1 MRRRRSM
8 TIAGAVAAAFGVV
21 LLGST
26 GAGADGT
33 SFGTPGPSTF
43 TVPSGVCSVNVN
55 ALGAAGGSTFN
66 QSGMLLGSGGN
77 GAQAG
82 GTVPVTPGE
91 SLGVNVGGPGD
102 NAGGPTPVSPAG
114 GTNGGGAGGAGFV
127 VGASGAGGGG
137 ASDVRQASGG
147 SGCLPPCQTVTP
159 PSRPG
164 STLGDRVIVAGGGG
178 GGGNSAPGTG
188 TGGAGGATN
197 AATPSGAGTD
207 GSGLGPGGPG
217 TGGQAGASGGAPGTG
232 GASVI
237 IGGGGSNGSPGA
249 TGTGGAGGDGD
260 FLAGAGGGGGGGAVG
275 GGGGGGGG
283 FIAGGGGG
291 GGGGSS
297 LTGPTVSNAS
307 TTPGVNPGTG
317 SVSVTFTPT
326 AQPACAVSTGVGGIR
341 LTG

>member
-1 MRRRRSM
+1 MRGRRAM
-8 TIAGAVAAAFGVV
+8 TIAGAVAAAFGVA

-55 ALGAAGGSTFN
+55 ALGAAGGSTFDQAGTQN
-66 QSGMLLGSGGN
+66 STGGN
-77 GAQAG
+77 GGQAG
-82 GTVPVTPGE
+82 GTLPVTPGE
-91 SLGVNVGGPGD
+91 SLGINVGGPGG
-102 NAGGPTPVSPAG
+102 NAGGATPVTPAG
-114 GTNGGGAGGAGFV
+114 GTNGGGAGGAGFIL
-127 VGASGAGGGG
+127 GPDGAGGGG
-137 ASDVRQASGG
+137 ASDVRQAPGG

-164 STLGDRVIVAGGGG
+164 STLGDRVVVAGGGG
-178 GGGNSAPGTG
+178 GAGNSAPGTG

-197 AATPSGAGTD
+197 AATPSGAGTN
-207 GSGLGPGGPG
+207 GSHAGPGGPG

-232 GASVI
+232 GSGFM
-237 IGGGGSNGSPGA
+237 GGGGSDGSPGT
-249 TGTGGAGGDGD
+249 TGTGGAGGAGD
-260 FLAGAGGGGGGGAVG
+260 IVAGAGGGGGGGAVG

-307 TTPGVNPGTG
+307 TTPGVNPGSG

-326 AQPACAVSTGVGGIR
+326 AQPACVVVVGTVR